1 MLRRLVPVSLFAATV
16 ALATVPLLAAP
27 QATLILVSGERVRG
41 ELVDMGAQ
49 FTMLVGGAER
59 RIAIPDVAVIDFVGG
74 GNGIPATETSQ
85 IRPGQALIIMRGGRA
100 WYGNL
105 VDISGDNPLR
115 MMFQNQDGNL
125 EVSSNEIG
133 RIFLRK
139 WEGMPE
145 AQARPTPAPAPAPA
159 PRGAAEE
166 GISVPANA
174 VWVDTGIQVRSGQM
188 VVFAATG
195 EVGLS
200 AEPGDTAG
208 PAGAYSGREAYRGAP
223 MPGVAAGALVGKVGN
238 GPVFAIGNQTQA
250 LRMPS
255 AGVLFLAV
263 NDDRSGDNRG
273 EFRVKITV
281 R

>member
-1 MLRRLVPVSLFAATV
+1 MLRKLVPIVMLAATV
-16 ALATVPLLAAP
+16 ALVTVPLLAAP

-49 FTMLVGGAER
+49 FTMRVGGAER
-59 RIAIPDVAVIDFVGG
+59 RIAIPEVAVIDFVGG
-74 GNGIPATETSQ
+74 GSGIPATETAQ
-85 IRPGQALIIMRGGRA
+85 IRPGQALIIMKGGRA

-115 MMFQNQDGNL
+115 LMFQSQDGNL

-133 RIFLRK
+133 RIFFRR

-145 AQARPTPAPAPAPA
+145 PQAQPAPQPAPTPG
-159 PRGAAEE
+159 RSDD

-174 VWVDTGIQVRSGQM
+174 MWVDTGIQVRSGQM
-188 VVFAATG
+188 VVFNATG
-195 EVGLS
+195 EIGLS
-200 AEPGDTAG
+200 GDPGDTAG

-263 NDDRSGDNRG
+263 NDDRYGDNRG
-273 EFRVKITV
+273 EFRVKIAV

>member
-1 MLRRLVPVSLFAATV
+1 MLRKLVPIIMLAAAV
-16 ALATVPLLAAP
+16 AFVTVPLLAAP

-49 FTMLVGGAER
+49 FTMRVGGAER

-74 GNGIPATETSQ
+74 GGGIPATETSQ
-85 IRPGQALIIMRGGRA
+85 IRPGQALIIMKGGRA

-105 VDISGDNPLR
+105 VDISGDDPLR
-115 MMFQNQDGNL
+115 LMFQSPDGNI

-133 RIFLRK
+133 RIFFRR

-145 AQARPTPAPAPAPA
+145 PQAQAAPQPAPAPAQG
-159 PRGAAEE
+159 RSDE
-166 GISVPANA
+166 GVSVPANA
-174 VWVDTGIQVRSGQM
+174 TWIDTGIQVRSGQM
-188 VVFAATG
+188 VVFNATG

-200 AEPGDTAG
+200 SDPGDTAG

-238 GPVFAIGNQTQA
+238 GPAFAIGNQTQA

-263 NDDRSGDNRG
+263 NDDRHGDNRG

>member
-1 MLRRLVPVSLFAATV
+1 MLRKLVPVSLLAVAV
-16 ALATVPLLAAP
+16 ALAAAPLLAAP

-49 FTMLVGGAER
+49 FTMRVGGSDR
-59 RIAIPDVAVIDFVGG
+59 TIPVPEVAVIDFVGG
-74 GNGIPATETSQ
+74 GSGIPATETSQ
-85 IRPGQALIIMRGGRA
+85 IRPGQTLIVMRGGRA
-100 WYGNL
+100 WYGKL

-125 EVSSNEIG
+125 EVSSSEIG
-133 RIFLRK
+133 RIFFRK

-145 AQARPTPAPAPAPA
+145 PAPAPAPA
-159 PRGAAEE
+159 PTPAPSPRERSDE
-166 GISVPANA
+166 GVSVPANA
-174 VWVDTGIQVRSGQM
+174 MWIDTGIQVRAGQM
-188 VVFAATG
+188 VTFHATG
-195 EVGLS
+195 EIGLS
-200 AEPGDTAG
+200 PDPGDTAG
-208 PAGAYSGREAYRGAP
+208 PAGAHNGREAYRGAP
-223 MPGVAAGALVGKVGN
+223 LPGAAAGALVGKAGN
-238 GPVFAIGNQTQA
+238 GQVFAIGNQTQA

-263 NDDRSGDNRG
+263 NDDRYGDNRG